1 MIFKNFKLPIFI
13 LFFIYCRTY
22 YIQEG
27 HEAYIITNFT
37 FGSNYYGRYCEEEEI
52 FQTII
57 THKSNLWV
65 WLGNAVYLNKPRFD
79 YFVNTP
85 ELMEWDD
92 IKLLYQKVKN
102 NKYYKKLEVNVPI
115 IGTWGEEEYGLANS
129 NKENNFKEAF
139 KQYYLDF
146 LNADSLDQRR
156 NRINMG
162 LYSTYSFGSGYKT
175 VRFILL
181 DLKYDKTPKPDMLGE
196 DQWIWLENIFKNSKE
211 TYTFICTSSQIL
223 PNNIFSFNEWFSES
237 RKKLFD
243 LIGKYKRNGVVFI
256 SGGLGFSQILK
267 TFCPLPNIGYNLYE
281 CTSSGLGRSKKF
293 SSFFNNLY
301 QNDYLL
307 EGKNFFGINFG
318 QVKINWGE
326 NDNIKNSYIELEIF
340 DQNDNMVSDARINYG
355 ELIYQNTEN
364 YYKEEKNME
373 YIKYMN
379 IKDGISCEREI
390 YHGVRTFFM
399 YLRYYLTH
407 LKELHICLFT
417 IILIIIHANFFFKK
431 IWYFIIYIFLLMIL
445 YFIVK
450 FILYWFDVMNYNSF
464 LEKIKS

>member
-1 MIFKNFKLPIFI
+1 MAV
-13 LFFIYCRTY
+13 CRD
-22 YIQEG
+22 
-27 HEAYIITNFT
+27 F
-37 FGSNYYGRYCEEEEI
+37 R
-52 FQTII
+52 
-57 THKSNLWV
+57 
-65 WLGNAVYLNKPRFD
+65 
-79 YFVNTP
+79 
-85 ELMEWDD
+85 
-92 IKLLYQKVKN
+92 
-102 NKYYKKLEVNVPI
+102 
-115 IGTWGEEEYGLANS
+115 

-307 EGKNFFGINFG
+307 EGKNFYGINFG

-417 IILIIIHANFFFKK
+417 IFLIIIHSNFFFKK